1 MVDVSITPGNVVK
14 GANATVIVGIASA
27 TILAGQIV
35 CRAADGTIQLV
46 DSDSATP
53 ANRTPLGIALN
64 GGSTGQP
71 INIQTA
77 GDITIGGTLVQG
89 TVYLASDGPG
99 GLRPAVDLNS
109 GDFTAVMGIAFS
121 ATVLRMG
128 IVVGGSA
135 F

>member
-1 MVDVSITPGNVVK
+1 MAEVSITPANVVK
-14 GANATVIVGIASA
+14 GANATVQLGIAGA
-27 TILAGQIV
+27 TILAGQSV
-35 CRAADGTIQLV
+35 ARDTDGTIKLC
-46 DSDSATP
+46 DCDSATAP
-53 ANRTPLGIALN
+53 LRTPVGIALN
-64 GGSTGQP
+64 GASTGQP
-71 INIQTA
+71 VNFQTA

-89 TVYLASDGPG
+89 TVYLASDVAG

-109 GDFTAVMGIAFS
+109 GDFTAVLGIAFS